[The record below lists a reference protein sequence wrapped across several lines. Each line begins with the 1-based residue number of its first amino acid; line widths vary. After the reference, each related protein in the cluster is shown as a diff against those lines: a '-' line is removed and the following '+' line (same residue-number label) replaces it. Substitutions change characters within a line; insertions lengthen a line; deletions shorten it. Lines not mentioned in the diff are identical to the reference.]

1 MAVKAVL
8 LVLTAR
14 QEKDALQIGVA
25 VMVVHMV
32 VARVV
37 ALILYQRP
45 AAVQSVSFIPARHVH
60 SHQRIQETCN
70 A

>member
-14 QEKDALQIGVA
+14 QEKGALQIGVA
-25 VMVVHMV
+25 VMVVHMA

-37 ALILYQRP
+37 ALIHYQHP
-45 AAVQSVSFIPARHVH
+45 AAVQFVSSGPARPEA
-60 SHQRIQETCN
+60 SHQPAQAIFN
-70 A
+70 

>member
-14 QEKDALQIGVA
+14 QDKGALQIGVA
-25 VMVVHMV
+25 VMVVHMA

-37 ALILYQRP
+37 ALIHYQHP
-45 AAVQSVSFIPARHVH
+45 AAVQSVSSGPVQAARF
-60 SHQRIQETCN
+60 HQQIQGTCK
-70 A
+70 